1 VLMTIRKLPLEIL
14 LLSSI
19 ANLEARDLRLTCS
32 KSTISL
38 LKKYSATQKTIPPLL
53 TSKNNRYFFVG
64 VPIFRNKSI
73 SDGIIRLEYF
83 DKIILEEVING

>member
-1 VLMTIRKLPLEIL
+1 MIRRKIPLEIL
-14 LLSSI
+14 LLSNI
-19 ANLEARDLRLTCS
+19 ANLEVSGLRLICS

-38 LKKYSATQKTIPPLL
+38 LKKYSAEQKTIPPLL

-64 VPIFRNKSI
+64 VPIFRNKFF

-83 DKIILEEVING
+83 DEIIMEEAING